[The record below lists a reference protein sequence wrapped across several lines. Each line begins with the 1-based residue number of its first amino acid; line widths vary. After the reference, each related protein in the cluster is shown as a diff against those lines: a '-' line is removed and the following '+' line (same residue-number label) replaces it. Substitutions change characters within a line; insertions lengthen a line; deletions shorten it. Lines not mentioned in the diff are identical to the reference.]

1 MSTTDN
7 ISVIKIEEGYIMSE
21 HNCHCNHDKNHEHNC
36 HHNHGADDLNCNR
49 GSMVNICNCGC
60 GHGKD
65 EKPNPKSA
73 TNNQWS

>member
-1 MSTTDN
+1 
-7 ISVIKIEEGYIMSE
+7 MSE
-21 HNCHCNHDKNHEHNC
+21 HNCHCHHDKNHEHNC

-49 GSMVNICNCGC
+49 GSMVISVTVDADMEKN
-60 GHGKD
+60 

>member
-7 ISVIKIEEGYIMSE
+7 ISVIKIDEGYIMS
-21 HNCHCNHDKNHEHNC
+21 EHNC